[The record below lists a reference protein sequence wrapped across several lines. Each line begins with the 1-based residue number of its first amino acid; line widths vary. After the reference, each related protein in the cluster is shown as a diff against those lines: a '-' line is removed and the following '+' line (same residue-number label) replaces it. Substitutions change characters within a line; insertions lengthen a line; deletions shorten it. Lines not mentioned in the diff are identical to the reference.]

1 MALGASSKRL
11 ILVSTAVFVVL
22 NVVENLAHYTI
33 GKHAG
38 DKNKPNPFLLGIDWP
53 NRGDILRIAITTVVF
68 AALHIGITCLL
79 TACHLRL
86 PTLFK
91 K

>member
-1 MALGASSKRL
+1 M
-11 ILVSTAVFVVL
+11 VSTTVFVVL
-22 NVVENLAHYTI
+22 NIIENLAHYTI

-38 DKNKPNPFLLGIDWP
+38 DKTKPSPFLLGIDVP
-53 NRGDILRIAITTVVF
+53 NRGDIFRIAITTVAF